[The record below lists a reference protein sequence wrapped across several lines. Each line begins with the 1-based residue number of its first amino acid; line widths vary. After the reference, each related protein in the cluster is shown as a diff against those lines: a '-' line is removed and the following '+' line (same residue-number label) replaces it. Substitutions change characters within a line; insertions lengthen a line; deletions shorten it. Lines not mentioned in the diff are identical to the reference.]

1 MTGVSVIIPTYNR
14 AGLVNQTV
22 QNVLSQSLPPSEVI
36 VVDDGS
42 TDNTVDSLNS
52 EFGTHIHVVQQQN
65 QGPGAARNA
74 GLRLATGDFIWLMD
88 SDDLASLNQ
97 LETQVDSLKRHSA
110 DVVYSPWA
118 RVWFKGNRL
127 ELDGPVLQQRAIPD
141 DRDCLEWFSTGWS
154 LVFQHCLFR
163 KSLIDRVGFY
173 RTDLWTCDD
182 SEYFWRVLYESPKII
197 FDDRSI
203 MLYRLDDYGKVTA
216 SGFGAKRRIIDWA
229 QCLISVH
236 SILAERRPDIT
247 REPDYIFR
255 LYSALRSL
263 CQFCPEETQLISQ
276 LRTLIEPRF
285 FLLSK
290 LDAGYRRMSNGIR
303 RRIVGHSWS
312 RAYQAE
318 AVTPAQEVLIRQMG
332 FHLEP

>member
-42 TDNTVDSLNS
+42 TDNTVDSLNR
-52 EFGTHIHVVQQQN
+52 EFGTQIHVVQQQN

-127 ELDGPVLQQRAIPD
+127 ELDGPVLQQKE
-141 DRDCLEWFSTGWS
+141 L
-154 LVFQHCLFR
+154 LVDGVQ
-163 KSLIDRVGFY
+163 
-173 RTDLWTCDD
+173 
-182 SEYFWRVLYESPKII
+182 
-197 FDDRSI
+197 
-203 MLYRLDDYGKVTA
+203 LD
-216 SGFGAKRRIIDWA
+216 
-229 QCLISVH
+229 
-236 SILAERRPDIT
+236 
-247 REPDYIFR
+247 
-255 LYSALRSL
+255 
-263 CQFCPEETQLISQ
+263 
-276 LRTLIEPRF
+276 
-285 FLLSK
+285 
-290 LDAGYRRMSNGIR
+290 SNG
-303 RRIVGHSWS
+303 GKLMS
-312 RAYQAE
+312 
-318 AVTPAQEVLIRQMG
+318 TNFMNTEV
-332 FHLEP
+332 FVKA